1 MQTCINYITRHRW
14 REGFKKHL
22 QRRQS
27 KKKLTTQEQYDLN
40 YFQELKEQ
48 QEKLKALESR
58 IPEQMVFQ
66 FDDADR
72 LMEVDND
79 KS

>member
-1 MQTCINYITRHRW
+1 MKFKNER
-14 REGFKKHL
+14 FKKHL

>member
-1 MQTCINYITRHRW
+1 MKFKN
-14 REGFKKHL
+14 ESFKKHL

-27 KKKLTTQEQYDLN
+27 KKKLTTQESHDLK
-40 YFQELKEQ
+40 YFAELQKQ
-48 QEKLKALESR
+48 KMRMDAVDSSPPVQT
-58 IPEQMVFQ
+58 VFQ
-66 FDDADR
+66 FDDTDR

>member
-1 MQTCINYITRHRW
+1 MKFENERFKTHLKARH
-14 REGFKKHL
+14 KK
-22 QRRQS
+22 RKPTS
-27 KKKLTTQEQYDLN
+27 QEQYDLK

-58 IPEQMVFQ
+58 VPEQMVFQ
-66 FDDADR
+66 FDDTDR

>member
-1 MQTCINYITRHRW
+1 MKFKNERFKTHLKARH
-14 REGFKKHL
+14 
-22 QRRQS
+22 S
-27 KKKLTTQEQYDLN
+27 KRKPTSQEQYDLK

-48 QEKLKALESR
+48 VQKLKALESR
-58 IPEQMVFQ
+58 VPVQTVFQ
-66 FDDADR
+66 FDDTDR